1 MSNYNIK
8 TLQKIESKTKIYLI
22 IIAIILLVLCINN
35 LWYIIPSIILYI
47 GIIFYTIWIYNK
59 RKGELSSYIDELT
72 FTVDSAAKNT
82 LINSPFPLIILET
95 NGNVVWRSSNFN
107 KEFANIG
114 INAYIDD
121 IAKEIELEIKNSTAN
136 VDKHV
141 KINDKMY
148 HVIGDY
154 VQIKKKDRRREAQ
167 YMIILYFI
175 DVTKEVNLETKYNN
189 SKACMGIIMIDNYEE
204 IIQRIPED
212 NKPQLV
218 AQIDKVL
225 YEWAS
230 ETG

>member
-189 SKACMGIIMIDNYEE
+189 SKACMGIKIG
-204 IIQRIPED
+204 RAH
-212 NKPQLV
+212 V
-218 AQIDKVL
+218 
-225 YEWAS
+225 
-230 ETG
+230 

>member
-22 IIAIILLVLCINN
+22 IIAVILLVLCINN
-35 LWYIIPSIILYI
+35 LLYVIPSIIVYV
-47 GIIFYTIWIYNK
+47 GIIFYTIWVYNK
-59 RKGELSSYIDELT
+59 RKGELSSYIDDLT

-121 IAKEIELEIKNSTAN
+121 IAKEIELEIKNSNTN
-136 VDKHV
+136 IDKHV
-141 KINDKMY
+141 EINDRMY

-154 VQIKKKDRRREAQ
+154 VQIRKKDRRKEAQ

-175 DVTKEVNLETKYNN
+175 DVTKEVNLEAKYNN

-204 IIQRIPED
+204 FQKII
-212 NKPQLV
+212 NH
-218 AQIDKVL
+218 
-225 YEWAS
+225 S
-230 ETG
+230 